1 MSEAPLDLVRA
12 IEERAFNAWPAL
24 EVAVLDG
31 WLLRFA
37 EGYSKRANSANALA
51 PTSPFAGILPLIETL
66 YRRHGLQPCVRLTPL
81 AGDQPGQLLADRGW
95 SSIDESLVMT
105 APLPRGEA
113 TDDTVLLQPAPG
125 AAWIDGYARASAR
138 PDLRRDTLA
147 RMLAA
152 IRPEAVFA
160 TRVSEGVPSA
170 YGVAVL
176 ERGMVGLFDIATPAA
191 LRGRGHARRLVTA
204 LMAWGRSKGAMQAYL
219 QVTTANAGARALYG
233 SLGFRPV
240 YSYDYRLPPSGDAG
254 GQRAPGPTV
263 GVAPG

>member
-1 MSEAPLDLVRA
+1 MSGAPLELVRA

-51 PTSPFAGILPLIETL
+51 PASAFAGLLPLIETL
-66 YRRHGLQPCVRLTPL
+66 YRRHGLEPCIRLTPL
-81 AGDQPGQLLADRGW
+81 AGEEPGRLLAGRGW
-95 SSIDESLVMT
+95 RSIDESIVMA
-105 APLPRGEA
+105 APLPRGGA
-113 TDDTVLLQPAPG
+113 VDDTVLLQPAPG

-160 TRVSEGVPSA
+160 TLVSEGVPSA
-170 YGVAVL
+170 YGMAVL

-191 LRGRGHARRLVTA
+191 LRGRGHSRRLVTA

-219 QVTTANAGARALYG
+219 QVTTANDKARGLYD
-233 SLGFRPV
+233 SLGFRAV
-240 YSYDYRLPPSGDAG
+240 YAYDYRLPPEDDHGIRHTAG
-254 GQRAPGPTV
+254 TQARRAS
-263 GVAPG
+263 A

>member
-1 MSEAPLDLVRA
+1 MTDAPLDLVRA

-51 PTSPFAGILPLIETL
+51 PTSPFDTILPLVETL
-66 YRRHGLQPCVRLTPL
+66 YRRHGLEPCVRLTPL
-81 AGDQPGQLLADRGW
+81 AGPGPGPLLSDRGW
-95 SSIDESLVMT
+95 RSIDESLVMT
-105 APLPRGEA
+105 APLPRGGALDEA
-113 TDDTVLLQPAPG
+113 VLLQTAAG

-138 PDLRRDTLA
+138 ADLRRDTLG

-152 IRPEAVFA
+152 IRHEVAFA
-160 TRVSEGVPSA
+160 TLVVEGVPSA
-170 YGVAVL
+170 YGMAVL
-176 ERGMVGLFDIATPAA
+176 ERGMVGLFDIATPAM

-204 LMAWGRSKGAMQAYL
+204 LMAWGRRKGAMQAYL
-219 QVTTANAGARALYG
+219 QVTTGNAPARALYG

-240 YSYDYRLPPSGDAG
+240 YGYDYRLPP
-254 GQRAPGPTV
+254 AP
-263 GVAPG
+263 